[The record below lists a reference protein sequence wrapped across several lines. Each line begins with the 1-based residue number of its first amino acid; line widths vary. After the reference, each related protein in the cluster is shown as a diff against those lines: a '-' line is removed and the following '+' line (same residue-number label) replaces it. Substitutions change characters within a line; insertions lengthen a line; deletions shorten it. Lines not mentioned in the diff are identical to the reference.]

1 VYLVLVSDDGRTEKM
16 VTKIVF
22 INK

>member
-1 VYLVLVSDDGRTEKM
+1 VYLVLVSDDERTEKM